1 MHFQTN
7 VIDRSQLNASVNGL
21 YNPFLEQNKVTIAD
35 LLSQAIEYSLENHR
49 DFKGFIAKANY
60 WQHHLGTYLVNDNAL
75 VRVIRSQLYELS
87 QSVKSSTVARYRAAL
102 STAFTV
108 GINNGLINFN
118 PCQLIAKPKES
129 RPRERLLNQNE
140 VSSFI
145 KACRADS
152 NQSHALALQLCL
164 YTGLRFGN
172 IRSIKVDWLS
182 DSDKCLEIPLT
193 KSGKPYTAFLSFE
206 AQQVVREAK
215 EYVRNGYLFPA
226 TRGSGYMSKPTKL
239 FARVV
244 NRMEQDGCLSAPF
257 IIHDLRRS
265 FASHLLKA
273 TGDIRL
279 VQQMLGHADVRTT
292 ERYAYHVPD
301 TLKNASQLAANEMLA
316 KTEQLE
322 LNAMNVRG

>member
-1 MHFQTN
+1 MRFQTSAIERN
-7 VIDRSQLNASVNGL
+7 YLNGGSYNGL
-21 YNPFLEQNKVTIAD
+21 CNPLLESNDITVGD
-35 LLSQAIEYSLENHR
+35 LLSHAIGYSLQNHR
-49 DFKGFIAKANY
+49 DFKGYIAKAHY
-60 WQHHLGTYLVNDNAL
+60 WDKHIGTYSVNDTSLLRA
-75 VRVIRSQLYELS
+75 IRAQLLELS
-87 QSVKSSTVARYRAAL
+87 QSVKPPTVARYIAAL

-108 GINNGLINFN
+108 GVNNGLITFN
-118 PCQLIAKPKES
+118 PCKLIAKPKES
-129 RPRERLLNQNE
+129 RPRERLLSQSE

-152 NQSHALALQLCL
+152 NQSHALALELCL

-206 AQQVVREAK
+206 AQKVVKEAK

-244 NRMEQDGCLSAPF
+244 NRMKQDGCLSAPF
-257 IIHDLRRS
+257 VIHDLRRS

-279 VQQMLGHADVRTT
+279 VQQMLGHANVSTT

-301 TLKNASQLAANEMLA
+301 TLKHASQLAANTMLA
-316 KTEQLE
+316 KSESE
-322 LNAMNVRG
+322 KLN